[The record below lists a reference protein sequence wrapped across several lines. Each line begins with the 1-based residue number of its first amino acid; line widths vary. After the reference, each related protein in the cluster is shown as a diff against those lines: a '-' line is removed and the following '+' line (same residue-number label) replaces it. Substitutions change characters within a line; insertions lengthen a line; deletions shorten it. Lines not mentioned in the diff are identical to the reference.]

1 MQESDRITS
10 VSRIAKLSPGKRRL
24 LRGRALDN
32 TRNGEALIS
41 EQLLALGIT
50 HVYTIT
56 GVPIDKTLALCATS
70 GMRVVGVRDQR
81 SAGLMALA
89 QNYAAGK
96 LVAVVLVSP
105 GPAVTNV
112 TTAILAAQANCWP
125 LLVIGGCAAL
135 DVQGMGEFQEMD
147 GVELFKPI
155 TKFSAVITT
164 VADIPR
170 LLVQAYRTAMEGR
183 PGPVYL
189 DLPADV
195 LMAST
200 AECPQYASSP
210 MPDSMQIDNDSIER
224 AADILRKSKKPLM
237 IIGKG
242 IRWSEPYAELALL
255 TDSVC
260 VPFVTSP
267 MGRGYLPDTH
277 SLNFNHLR
285 SQILGEADVLLV
297 LGARLD
303 WTFRFGSEL
312 APHVKIIQ
320 IDIEPEEI
328 GKNVKV
334 AVGIVGDVK
343 QALSL
348 FLTCMGEFKFTE
360 YLPAYADWIADLQ
373 SRKQSRQQQLDK
385 LASEGKIPLTPQ
397 YLIGELNKVLSK
409 DAVCIL
415 DGATIMA
422 AGQQLLPALLPVTR
436 YTPGSNGCL
445 GVGIP
450 FAIAAKLQT
459 PDRQVVAVYGDLA
472 IGFSIMEI
480 ETAVRYGIPIIVV
493 VANNQGPFGRNKQR
507 RLYPT
512 DHSDQVAAYMPDVRY
527 EQICE
532 AVGGHTEFVDEP
544 GQFYAAWVRC
554 VASGKPACINVM
566 IDPHAPYPG
575 RD

>member
-164 VADIPR
+164 AADIPR

-195 LMAST
+195 LLAST

-224 AADILRKSKKPLM
+224 AADILRKSKN
-237 IIGKG
+237 
-242 IRWSEPYAELALL
+242 R
-255 TDSVC
+255 
-260 VPFVTSP
+260 
-267 MGRGYLPDTH
+267 
-277 SLNFNHLR
+277 
-285 SQILGEADVLLV
+285 
-297 LGARLD
+297 
-303 WTFRFGSEL
+303 
-312 APHVKIIQ
+312 
-320 IDIEPEEI
+320 
-328 GKNVKV
+328 
-334 AVGIVGDVK
+334 
-343 QALSL
+343 
-348 FLTCMGEFKFTE
+348 
-360 YLPAYADWIADLQ
+360 
-373 SRKQSRQQQLDK
+373 
-385 LASEGKIPLTPQ
+385 
-397 YLIGELNKVLSK
+397 
-409 DAVCIL
+409 
-415 DGATIMA
+415 
-422 AGQQLLPALLPVTR
+422 
-436 YTPGSNGCL
+436 
-445 GVGIP
+445 
-450 FAIAAKLQT
+450 
-459 PDRQVVAVYGDLA
+459 
-472 IGFSIMEI
+472 
-480 ETAVRYGIPIIVV
+480 
-493 VANNQGPFGRNKQR
+493 
-507 RLYPT
+507 
-512 DHSDQVAAYMPDVRY
+512 
-527 EQICE
+527 
-532 AVGGHTEFVDEP
+532 
-544 GQFYAAWVRC
+544 
-554 VASGKPACINVM
+554 
-566 IDPHAPYPG
+566 
-575 RD
+575 